1 MQSGTPPPPSDGY
14 SPDVASP
21 AICHKCGALLTP
33 GKGDFYIVHVE
44 AFAENSPPVI
54 TLEELLKD
62 HTQEMRQIA
71 EQLKGLSEQEMMDQV
86 HRQMT
91 FFLCMACYR
100 QWIENPTG

>member
-1 MQSGTPPPPSDGY
+1 MSEHFTAKLSEPS
-14 SPDVASP
+14 
-21 AICHKCGALLTP
+21 ICHKCGALLTP
-33 GKGDFYIVHVE
+33 GKGDFYVVHVE
-44 AFAENSPPVI
+44 AYAENSPPVI

-62 HTQEMRQIA
+62 HAKEMQEIA

-91 FFLCMACYR
+91 FFLCTPCYR